1 MVTSHVLVL
10 NQNYEPLNV
19 CNVRRAFVLLDLG
32 KAEMLEEGEGR
43 LHTAAL
49 EFPWPSVIR
58 LVYMIRRPR
67 PQMRLTRREVFQ
79 RDHFTCMYCG
89 EVGRELTLDH
99 VIPRFQGGR
108 HTWENLVSA
117 CKRCNHRK
125 AGRTPQEA
133 RMRLLREP
141 FHPHAST
148 YYIFHQY
155 LRNELGWRK
164 FIPGWDEEMIAG
176 D

>member
-1 MVTSHVLVL
+1 MVQGPVLVL

-19 CNVRRAFVLLDLG
+19 CNTRRAFVLLIHG
-32 KAEMLEEGEGR
+32 KAEVLEEGKGLLR
-43 LHTAAL
+43 S
-49 EFPWPSVIR
+49 PSSSYPCPSVIR
-58 LVYMIRRPR
+58 LVYLIRRPR
-67 PQMRLTRREVFQ
+67 PQTRLTRREVFQ
-79 RDHFTCMYCG
+79 RDDFTCMYCG
-89 EVGRELTLDH
+89 VQAHDLTLDH
-99 VIPRFQGGR
+99 VIPRYRGGR

-141 FHPHAST
+141 VHPRANV
-148 YYIFHQY
+148 YYSFYPY
-155 LRNELGWRK
+155 LSAQRGWRK
-164 FIPGWDEEMIAG
+164 FIPGWEDRRIAP